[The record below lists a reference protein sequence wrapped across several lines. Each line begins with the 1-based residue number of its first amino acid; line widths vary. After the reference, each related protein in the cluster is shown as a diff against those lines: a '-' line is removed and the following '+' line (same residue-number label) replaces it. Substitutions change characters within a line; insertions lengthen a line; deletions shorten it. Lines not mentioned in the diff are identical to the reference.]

1 MKFVWLMK
9 DYLTAVQQ
17 MTSIIGH
24 NFCGTF
30 VHTLKFPE
38 VMTFTGKVKIIL
50 VFIVVDRVYFF
61 YGKL

>member
-1 MKFVWLMK
+1 MKFVWPVK
-9 DYLTAVQQ
+9 DYLTAVQY

-24 NFCGTF
+24 NFCRTF
-30 VHTLKFPE
+30 IHTLKLPE